1 MYKNFL
7 DKEIY
12 VTKLNRIIFVDKN
25 EYPEKKTDFGTKL
38 CGNEIIFHFSGHATV
53 FFDDNVFETK
63 DPITKLTIASTK
75 PLMPTNRI
83 IKFKTFVLPN

>member
-1 MYKNFL
+1 MLLKG
-7 DKEIY
+7 IY
-12 VTKLNRIIFVDKN
+12 DLLKIIN
-25 EYPEKKTDFGTKL
+25 
-38 CGNEIIFHFSGHATV
+38 
-53 FFDDNVFETK
+53 NVFETK